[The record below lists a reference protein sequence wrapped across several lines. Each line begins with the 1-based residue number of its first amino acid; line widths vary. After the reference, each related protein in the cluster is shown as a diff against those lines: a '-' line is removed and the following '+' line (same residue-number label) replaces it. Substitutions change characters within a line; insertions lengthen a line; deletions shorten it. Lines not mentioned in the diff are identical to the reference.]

1 MMSRQSCPCHLSCVR
16 RYIFKELANK
26 GELLWSRV
34 VDCETEMVFGMEQEE
49 MVRRRRLLVT
59 VRGNSAS
66 SGPQYLASHY
76 RADSSLSQDI
86 SR

>member
-1 MMSRQSCPCHLSCVR
+1 MSGQSGPCHLSRVR

-66 SGPQYLASHY
+66 SSPQYLASHY
-76 RADSSLSQDI
+76 LADSSLSQDI